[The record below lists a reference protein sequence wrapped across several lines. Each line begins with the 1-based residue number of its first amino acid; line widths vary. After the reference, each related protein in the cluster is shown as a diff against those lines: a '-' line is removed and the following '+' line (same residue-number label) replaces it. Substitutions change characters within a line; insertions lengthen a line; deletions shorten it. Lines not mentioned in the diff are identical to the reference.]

1 MAAPPENRIG
11 HVAPSSWPIGNRF
24 NAVINTPNHAANQT
38 DLFRSSQADE
48 TRSGGMKQQRV
59 VKGDRAAETS
69 DKLDGVAK

>member
-11 HVAPSSWPIGNRF
+11 HVPLSSWPIGNRF

-48 TRSGGMKQQRV
+48 TRSVGI
-59 VKGDRAAETS
+59 
-69 DKLDGVAK
+69 